1 MEYQEARYMIMKKI
15 KLNNETVY
23 IAGAVILSLATAM
36 LTAADFG
43 LSVIVSPAY
52 LVSLKIPFLTFG
64 QAEYVILGILFL
76 VFCIVMRRGRFRFVF
91 EPFILS

>member
-1 MEYQEARYMIMKKI
+1 MIMKKI

-64 QAEYVILGILFL
+64 QAEYVIQGILFL